1 MFSEVA
7 VIGVPDPVLTERIC
21 ICGKPIGGT
30 DVLDLGQINHFL
42 KEKGVSG
49 FCMGDDYLEV
59 HTWPLTA
66 VGKTDKKQ
74 LLKLAEEQK
83 T

>member
-1 MFSEVA
+1 
-7 VIGVPDPVLTERIC
+7 
-21 ICGKPIGGT
+21 
-30 DVLDLGQINHFL
+30 
-42 KEKGVSG
+42 
-49 FCMGDDYLEV
+49 MGDDYLEV

-74 LLKLAEEQK
+74 LLKLAEAQG

>member
-1 MFSEVA
+1 M
-7 VIGVPDPVLTERIC
+7 PDPVLTERIC
-21 ICGKPIGGT
+21 ICGKPISGT

>member
-1 MFSEVA
+1 MQ
-7 VIGVPDPVLTERIC
+7 RIEC
-21 ICGKPIGGT
+21 RKFIDAQGWTLVGEYA
-30 DVLDLGQINHFL
+30 
-42 KEKGVSG
+42 EKGVSG